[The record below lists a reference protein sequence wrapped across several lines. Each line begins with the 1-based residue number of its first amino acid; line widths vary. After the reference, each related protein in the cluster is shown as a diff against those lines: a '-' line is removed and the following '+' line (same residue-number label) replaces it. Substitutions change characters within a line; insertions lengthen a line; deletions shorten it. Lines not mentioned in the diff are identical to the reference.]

1 MSLASFAFDTLVKA
15 VFIYIGYYGFRALA
29 WIVLQ

>member
-1 MSLASFAFDTLVKA
+1 MGFVVDTLMKA